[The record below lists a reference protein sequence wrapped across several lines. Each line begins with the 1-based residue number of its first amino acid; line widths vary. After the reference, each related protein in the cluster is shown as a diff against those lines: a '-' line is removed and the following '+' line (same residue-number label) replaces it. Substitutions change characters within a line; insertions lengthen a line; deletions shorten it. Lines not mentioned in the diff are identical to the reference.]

1 MSASENSIITLSR
14 PVKIDGVD
22 VSELHFRRMS
32 QGDKR
37 RAIKQTEGVADE
49 LSRLSD
55 MNMFLATSLCL
66 EGLTP
71 EIYESLDGEDGNAID
86 TMMQSFLVPS
96 SAAKK

>member
-1 MSASENSIITLSR
+1 
-14 PVKIDGVD
+14 
-22 VSELHFRRMS
+22 MS

-37 RAIKQTEGVADE
+37 RAIKQTAGVADE

-71 EIYESLDGEDGNAID
+71 ESYESLDGDDGAAID
-86 TMMQSFLVPS
+86 TMMQSFLAPS
-96 SAAKK
+96 SPATV